1 MNDTGGGVTAIHDVP
16 GDITR
21 IGFHWMLLFFLS
33 VTRRGLLFVLHT
45 ECLGDH
51 GGFLC
56 PEFSNFFSS
65 HGESR
70 RSRIFWSRFFSL
82 SRICELFLH
91 TECRG
96 IIFFITRL
104 VLGPTDQREVIIE
117 LSNIFHTECRGDH
130 GFFCPETCPW
140 TH

>member
-21 IGFHWMLLFFLS
+21 IGFHWMLFFPFCHS
-33 VTRRGLLFVLHT
+33 KGASICSSHGVSRRSRGFFVPNLRIS
-45 ECLGDH
+45 E
-51 GGFLC
+51 
-56 PEFSNFFSS
+56 FFSS

-70 RSRIFWSRFFSL
+70 RSRIFFVTRLFLGPTDRREVIF
-82 SRICELFLH
+82 ELFLH

-96 IIFFITRL
+96 VSRFFY
-104 VLGPTDQREVIIE
+104 
-117 LSNIFHTECRGDH
+117 H
-130 GFFCPETCPW
+130 ETCPW